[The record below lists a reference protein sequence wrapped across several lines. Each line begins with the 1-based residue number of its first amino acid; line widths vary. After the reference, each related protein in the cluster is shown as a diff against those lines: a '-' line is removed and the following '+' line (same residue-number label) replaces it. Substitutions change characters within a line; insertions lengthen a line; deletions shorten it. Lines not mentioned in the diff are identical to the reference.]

1 MKRALVL
8 EGGGAKGSYE
18 LGAILALKDIQIDCV
33 VGTSIGAINGAFF
46 VSNQLDEL
54 YEIWNNIDCKKIL
67 GTDSNSKLYNYL
79 YLLNNKIDINEIKRI
94 LEEKLD
100 IDKFLNSK
108 INYGLVTYNL
118 TINKELSIFKENML
132 HKNVI
137 EYILA
142 SAYFPIFKFKKIIN
156 NNYYLDGGLTNNLPV
171 ELVYDYD
178 EIIVIRTNKKKV
190 RYKKKVIEI
199 MPKHHLGNTIYI
211 NKNQIKKNIKP
222 GYIDTKNILS
232 I

>member
-156 NNYYLDGGLTNNLPV
+156 NHY
-171 ELVYDYD
+171 
-178 EIIVIRTNKKKV
+178 
-190 RYKKKVIEI
+190 
-199 MPKHHLGNTIYI
+199 
-211 NKNQIKKNIKP
+211 
-222 GYIDTKNILS
+222 TK
-232 I
+232 